1 MQELPPFSMR
11 NRPWLA
17 QERIDAI
24 NERYMSYIGK
34 MDPADRENLGEW
46 AANQAE
52 IGYHLDHPDV
62 VAHCKEWGDVRVK
75 AK

>member
-1 MQELPPFSMR
+1 MQEPPPFSMR
-11 NRPWLA
+11 NRPWLS
-17 QERIDAI
+17 QGCIDAI

-34 MDPADRENLGEW
+34 VDPADRENLRGR

-52 IGYHLDHPDV
+52 IGYYLDHPDV
-62 VAHCKEWGDVRVK
+62 VARCKEWGDVQVK